1 MEIFWGKPSIL
12 QQKHMFDLNNIPVL
26 FRSGIWHNFV
36 KTVTFRPKHGKMG
49 QNPILRIQDWK
60 EEIG

>member
-1 MEIFWGKPSIL
+1 
-12 QQKHMFDLNNIPVL
+12 MFDLNNIPVL